1 MVDSLKDL
9 SPRFFQN
16 IESVA
21 ARQSQA
27 VPDSIS
33 LIQHRFLVTSN
44 KRGVGKTSLAA
55 NLAVT
60 LSKREVNV
68 GLMDL
73 DFHGKDILQMLGL
86 KGSYEISKDNRFIPK
101 PYSGY
106 LKVFS
111 IKTIIKDAGQNRM
124 LADLGARVIRQF
136 ITDIDWGKL
145 DYLIVNSPSGTGD
158 EPLAVSK
165 VIRGAKVIFV
175 STPEKEP
182 LPQINELIK
191 FYQTAQIPIL
201 GVIEN
206 MSGYICKDCC
216 RTGQSTL
223 RESIIMDIDYLGRIP
238 IDPHMADSTLSDQSF
253 LKKYPN
259 SEATHGYEIIV
270 DKLIKDDRS

>member
-9 SPRFFQN
+9 SSRFLQN

-21 ARQSQA
+21 ARQSLA

-33 LIQHRFLVTSN
+33 LIQHKYLVTSN

-55 NLAVT
+55 NLAIS
-60 LSKREVNV
+60 LSKREEKV

-73 DFHGKDILQMLGL
+73 DLHGKDILQMLGL
-86 KGSYEISKDNRFIPK
+86 KGSYGISEDNRFIPK
-101 PYSGY
+101 SYSGY

-111 IKTIIKDAGQNRM
+111 IKTIIKDAGQNRL
-124 LADLGARVIRQF
+124 LADLGARVFRQF
-136 ITDIDWGKL
+136 AADIDWGKL
-145 DYLIVNSPSGTGD
+145 GYLIVNSPPGTGD

-165 VIRGAKVIFV
+165 IIRGAKVIFV

-182 LPQINELIK
+182 LPQISELIK

-206 MSGYICKDCC
+206 MSGYVCKDCA

-238 IDPHMADSTLSDQSF
+238 IDPHMAVCTLTDQFF
-253 LKKYPN
+253 LEKYPD
-259 SEATHGYEIIV
+259 SET
-270 DKLIKDDRS
+270 